1 MEYLPLKESPGSA
14 SNAPIVAEFLSTF
27 ARKSGPAGETD
38 ILAVELDEAIWATV
52 AKGPDD
58 LSPDSMKTEAKP
70 EDMDIDE
77 DDDLFCTT
85 ENPEPPS
92 ETTSRERRSAFLIL
106 RCLQGEGL
114 L

>member
-1 MEYLPLKESPGSA
+1 MEYLPLKESPGSL

-38 ILAVELDEAIWATV
+38 ILAVELDEDIWATV
-52 AKGPDD
+52 ARSPDD
-58 LSPDSMKTEAKP
+58 LSSDLKTGATR

-85 ENPEPPS
+85 ESPTPPS